1 MDKSKIK
8 EHMDVFGS
16 CGNRL
21 GQVDR
26 VEGTSIKLTRD
37 SAGDNQH
44 HFIPEGWVDHVD
56 QSVHLNKDCGAA
68 KREWR
73 SESTATKA

>member
-1 MDKSKIK
+1 
-8 EHMDVFGS
+8 
-16 CGNRL
+16 
-21 GQVDR
+21 